1 MKNRI
6 LNYLL
11 DNGSITSWSAIE
23 LFGCTRLSEYIRQ
36 IRQQYAVKSTW
47 ENTTNR
53 YGDKVKYV
61 RYELVKE

>member
-11 DNGSITSWSAIE
+11 DNGSITSWEAITE
-23 LFGCTRLSEYIRQ
+23 FHCTRLAEYVRELRMSYNI
-36 IRQQYAVKSTW
+36 ISNWETAVNK
-47 ENTTNR
+47 

-61 RYELVKE
+61 RYELEK